1 MLFIKANFKSL
12 FPLQRNKSSLH
23 HLSIGACEGLQT
35 IAAAMYERHKLGLRS
50 AIDLLFIRD
59 AAAATTAAGS
69 IYKIDSRVLPIT

>member
-12 FPLQRNKSSLH
+12 IPLQRNKSSLR